1 MSHKATYVDPFA
13 NKLRGL
19 LMPWRTQR
27 APQELVS
34 VTDRTPLRPKAQGL
48 ALMTS
53 TPPNVKVAAATQTAS
68 AATGADSVDGG

>member
-1 MSHKATYVDPFA
+1 
-13 NKLRGL
+13 
-19 LMPWRTQR
+19 MPWRTQR

-34 VTDRTPLRPKAQGL
+34 VTLVSFLSDRTPLRPKAQGL
-48 ALMTS
+48 ALMTA